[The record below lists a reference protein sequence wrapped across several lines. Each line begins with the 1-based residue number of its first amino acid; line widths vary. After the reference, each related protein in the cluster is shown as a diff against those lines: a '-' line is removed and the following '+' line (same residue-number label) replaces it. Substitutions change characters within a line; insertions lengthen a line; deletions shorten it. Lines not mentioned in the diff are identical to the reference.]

1 MKRLSLIL
9 ISSTLLSFLCVHF
22 CFASPPQKTET
33 STAQKTKE
41 ASTIHHATRYSASS
55 LSPVMKRINGQMHH
69 AIQGAIKHARKDLG
83 PLIIFEAGHI
93 KLLRK
98 NKEVAAFSI
107 SPPLIYQQLKV
118 LGHMAFATVIQLN
131 RTDLQQKELKEWAQS
146 FQADLLL
153 LRLELPKIGLSKE
166 LEKSQDLL
174 IQRTL
179 TLLKNVELMPITKA
193 MLQQYSIEIMP
204 YLQAGIKKSA
214 RAQVDWLHTQTQ
226 KIYALLTQ
234 EERSQVRAHL
244 YGGRGARVG
253 NINIQY
259 LSWLFGEGTGK
270 ESGRIIFSENIAD
283 HNRALDYFAR
293 YTTERMLADLIFKDP
308 TQLDRDL
315 LSEQT
320 RIYLSTFGDASHF
333 VSNLPLPKSPE
344 K

>member
-1 MKRLSLIL
+1 MKSLSLIF
-9 ISSTLLSFLCVHF
+9 ISTLLYIPFHVHLCL
-22 CFASPPQKTET
+22 ANPPQKAEVKTPHVH
-33 STAQKTKE
+33 QKTSKKNH
-41 ASTIHHATRYSASS
+41 SSKYTPSS
-55 LSPVMKRINGQMHH
+55 LSPVMKQINGQMHH
-69 AIQGAIKHARKDLG
+69 AIQGAIKHARQDLG
-83 PLIIFEAGHI
+83 PLIIFEAGQI

-131 RTDLQQKELKEWAQS
+131 RTDLQQKELVEWSKS
-146 FQADLLL
+146 FQADILL
-153 LRLELPKIGLSKE
+153 LRIEVPKMGLSKE

-174 IQRTL
+174 IQSTL
-179 TLLKNVELMPITKA
+179 TLLKKVGTTPITKA
-193 MLQQYSIEIMP
+193 MLQQYSVEIMP
-204 YLQAGIKKSA
+204 YLQAGIKKST
-214 RAQVDWLHTQTQ
+214 RAQVDLLHTQTQ

-234 EERSQVRAHL
+234 EERSKVRAHL

-270 ESGRIIFSENIAD
+270 ESGRIVFSENIAD
-283 HNRALDYFAR
+283 HDRALDYFAR

-320 RIYLSTFGDASHF
+320 RLYLSTFGDASHF
-333 VSNLPLPKSPE
+333 VKTLPLPK
-344 K
+344 